1 VFFCDVH
8 QRNICYMITNERIST
23 SIIRVDLQPEE
34 VSMIQR
40 IVGSTRLHC
49 VISHKTNLYSEV
61 I

>member
-1 VFFCDVH
+1 
-8 QRNICYMITNERIST
+8 MITNERKST
-23 SIIRVDLQPEE
+23 SIVRVDLQPEEE

-40 IVGSTRLHC
+40 IVGSTRLHG